1 MAGYLH
7 YIQLQ
12 FSIEPSEGSWRS
24 KETYFQNQRTLIHR
38 IFSVKTKLS
47 DPFPKEWYLYF
58 HSLCSI
64 CHKKLCIFLPKRKKK
79 DDWYDMMGY
88 NLGKYTGT
96 ILHKNLWRFRNTKVR
111 KKVANVSAFLGR
123 RRWRVVKVFVIQTYF
138 NCLILREAFCV
149 VKFLKCV
156 SD

>member
-12 FSIEPSEGSWRS
+12 FSIGPSEGSWRS

-64 CHKKLCIFLPKRKKK
+64 CHKKLCIFLPKREKIG
-79 DDWYDMMGY
+79 MMSVIWWD
-88 NLGKYTGT
+88 NLGKYTGNNFAYNKEKVE
-96 ILHKNLWRFRNTKVR
+96 IHKLRWER
-111 KKVANVSAFLGR
+111 KKVIILSGFSRSSGYEGCQSYYCSNGFQLFDLERGSLCCKVS
-123 RRWRVVKVFVIQTYF
+123 
-138 NCLILREAFCV
+138 
-149 VKFLKCV
+149 
-156 SD
+156 

>member
-1 MAGYLH
+1 MGKRSPIRQTSRACHDDDCLSYIFIVSKYKDYTFDYDDMAGYLH

-12 FSIEPSEGSWRS
+12 FSIGPSEGSWRS

-64 CHKKLCIFLPKRKKK
+64 CHKKLCIFLPKKKK
-79 DDWYDMMGY
+79 NWDEGYDMMGHS
-88 NLGKYTGT
+88 LGKYTGT
-96 ILHKNLWRFRNTKVR
+96 ILHKKL
-111 KKVANVSAFLGR
+111 
-123 RRWRVVKVFVIQTYF
+123 
-138 NCLILREAFCV
+138 
-149 VKFLKCV
+149 
-156 SD
+156 

>member
-1 MAGYLH
+1 MCPSCPQTCQPSHLRCSEVARLALRAQDTLKWQKFEDCLQYICIVSRYKDYTFDYDDMAGYLH

-12 FSIEPSEGSWRS
+12 FSIGPSEGSWRS

-64 CHKKLCIFLPKRKKK
+64 CHKKLCIFLPKRKK
-79 DDWYDMMGY
+79 MG
-88 NLGKYTGT
+88 
-96 ILHKNLWRFRNTKVR
+96 
-111 KKVANVSAFLGR
+111 
-123 RRWRVVKVFVIQTYF
+123 
-138 NCLILREAFCV
+138 
-149 VKFLKCV
+149 
-156 SD
+156 